1 MPPCF
6 DQVKCHQL
14 WSSKYVQIL
23 IWFFQRSLLQKNCLF
38 EVKDFYFT
46 LQFLLFSL
54 AEKQYKELIS
64 SLREFAI
71 RRTLLSVANT
81 VQEGK
86 NANVSLTKLLT
97 LPVHG
102 VYINCSV
109 IAFVTK
115 AKANADLPTFSVVQ
129 DNSLKYLKE
138 VWKVYFEGVFFASPR
153 PLLLLHQFFQI
164 SNWTKI
170 STLY

>member
-1 MPPCF
+1 M
-6 DQVKCHQL
+6 
-14 WSSKYVQIL
+14 
-23 IWFFQRSLLQKNCLF
+23 
-38 EVKDFYFT
+38 
-46 LQFLLFSL
+46 FSL

-115 AKANADLPTFSVVQ
+115 VKMNADLPMFSVVQ
-129 DNSLKYLKE
+129 DKSLKYLKE
-138 VWKVYFEGVFFASPR
+138 V
-153 PLLLLHQFFQI
+153 
-164 SNWTKI
+164 
-170 STLY
+170 